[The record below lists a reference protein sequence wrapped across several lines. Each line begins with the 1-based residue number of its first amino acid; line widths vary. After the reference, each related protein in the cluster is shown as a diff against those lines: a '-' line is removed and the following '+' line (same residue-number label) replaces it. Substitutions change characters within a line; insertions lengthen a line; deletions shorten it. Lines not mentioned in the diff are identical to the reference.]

1 MRLETKRLLR
11 RHTEAHR
18 ERSAARVYGTV
29 CMCEQC
35 KSIDSKIAHYRE
47 LAKQITDPQS
57 LKGIDLLTEKMEAEK
72 RTLHPEQPS

>member
-1 MRLETKRLLR
+1 
-11 RHTEAHR
+11 
-18 ERSAARVYGTV
+18 
-29 CMCEQC
+29 MCEQC